1 MLGNFGKM
9 HCLQC
14 KKVKEE
20 GQNRTNKMHSHMAQQ
35 PRLIALACTRTTLL
49 QIVPQP
55 KLLLSDDTGHRWK
68 WNYLW
73 RRELKPFLT
82 WRPLLAT
89 SRVTPCTLFFRIFF
103 YQQLFGSTEWNFFLV
118 NTECILVIL
127 LVFSIYTCILL
138 YFFFLKNI
146 HNAVMQVFFL
156 KYI

>member
-55 KLLLSDDTGHRWK
+55 KLLLSDDTGHSPPATGGSGITF
-68 WNYLW
+68 
-73 RRELKPFLT
+73 EEGSSSHFLHGG
-82 WRPLLAT
+82 L
-89 SRVTPCTLFFRIFF
+89 C
-103 YQQLFGSTEWNFFLV
+103 
-118 NTECILVIL
+118 
-127 LVFSIYTCILL
+127 
-138 YFFFLKNI
+138 
-146 HNAVMQVFFL
+146 
-156 KYI
+156 